1 MAAVPLRT
9 ATLHEAQ
16 TRMSLPNTNTGHL
29 LEGGLFS
36 IVRGDTKQYPTNRLI
51 EDVKVLTSNGSFAL
65 STKVCAPITVIR
77 FSQNK
82 GSAIG
87 FGFLNFTCGR

>member
-9 ATLHEAQ
+9 AILHQAQ

-29 LEGGLFS
+29 LEEACFPLHAGTL
-36 IVRGDTKQYPTNRLI
+36 KQYPTYRPV
-51 EDVKVLTSNGSFAL
+51 EDIKVLTSDGSSAL
-65 STKVCAPITVIR
+65 STRVCAPITVIPY
-77 FSQNK
+77 SPNK

-87 FGFLNFTCGR
+87 FGFLNST